1 MITLWRSESGFLSW
15 FPSRLQEPA
24 KNINERMKMLRKRK
38 AQFIRINNLKETSQG
53 SFEVRKVKK

>member
-24 KNINERMKMLRKRK
+24 KNINKRMKMLRKRK